1 MYVSERMAPT
11 TRALTAKQAEVVDM
25 VARGHTTKEIAA
37 RQRVTERAVTAQ
49 LSRLMRR
56 FDVPN
61 RAGLI
66 AAVMSAAGMGLPAGA
81 AAPVG
86 GIGGQLRIAPS
97 DLAAVYEN
105 APFMVAVTLGP
116 RHVYSFVNRLAA
128 QVAGRPAESLV
139 GRGVREA
146 YPDIDA
152 RFASALDQVYVTGT
166 PWSAGDAV
174 VRWVHLD
181 GSSREGKVNL
191 MFQPLRDAQGAVV
204 GLLHIGAEAAGD

>member
-1 MYVSERMAPT
+1 MYVSERMT
-11 TRALTAKQAEVVDM
+11 ESGVGLTAKQAEVVGL
-25 VARGHTTKEIAA
+25 VARGQTNKEIAA
-37 RQRVTERAVTAQ
+37 RLRVTERAVTAQ
-49 LSRLMRR
+49 LSRLMRK

-81 AAPVG
+81 AAPAG
-86 GIGGQLRIAPS
+86 GIGGQLRIVPS

-139 GRGVREA
+139 GLSVREA
-146 YPDIDA
+146 YPDID
-152 RFASALDQVYVTGT
+152 
-166 PWSAGDAV
+166 P
-174 VRWVHLD
+174 
-181 GSSREGKVNL
+181 
-191 MFQPLRDAQGAVV
+191 PL
-204 GLLHIGAEAAGD
+204 